1 MPISAT
7 QTDFLLQPGNRPQ
20 DGGKKDLDREA
31 FLKLLVAQLKHQ
43 DPLEPMEDVEFI
55 GQLTQF
61 SNLEQVMKTNTKLDE
76 LSMATGAQV
85 SSQAINMVGRTVVI
99 PNDQLTLEETGDV
112 ELKVDVPT
120 TIAGGEVVI
129 TDQAGRVVR
138 RLPINSANAG
148 RGTVVW
154 DGRDADGQRLE
165 AGEYGVRA
173 KGVTPSGS
181 EIEMG
186 VMAPAKV
193 EAVVWQEGVP
203 MLRLFDQ
210 LVPLSSV
217 QEVWS

>member
-1 MPISAT
+1 
-7 QTDFLLQPGNRPQ
+7 
-20 DGGKKDLDREA
+20 
-31 FLKLLVAQLKHQ
+31 
-43 DPLEPMEDVEFI
+43 MEDVEFI

-99 PNDQLTLEETGDV
+99 PNDQLTLEEAGDV

-217 QEVWS
+217 QEV

>member
-120 TIAGGEVVI
+120 TIAGG
-129 TDQAGRVVR
+129 
-138 RLPINSANAG
+138 
-148 RGTVVW
+148 
-154 DGRDADGQRLE
+154 
-165 AGEYGVRA
+165 A